1 MIRSTYT
8 YAVLVVSPAVYSEI
22 KEKLEKA
29 GYSDQFHN
37 DRDDGPVI
45 DMHGIAL
52 SDGGEHLAAIASITP
67 DRIVNRAHLQV
78 LLAQAITARLKE
90 EIVDEI
96 IPKPTVAELEKMMT
110 EAEKEGKEFGRI
122 MPSGDIVRSHTKPV
136 FASDLADAVLSAIQ
150 SSGFEIVSSRKE
162 PRTVLDARTMC
173 RPGDEPLA

>member
-1 MIRSTYT
+1 MIRSTRT
-8 YAVLVVSPAVYSEI
+8 YAVLAVSRAVYSEI

-29 GYSDQFHN
+29 GYSDRFHN

-52 SDGGEHLAAIASITP
+52 IDGGEQPAAIASIMP
-67 DRIVNRAHLQV
+67 DRIVNRAHLRV

-96 IPKPTVAELEKMMT
+96 IPKPTIAELEKMMA
-110 EAEKEGKEFGRI
+110 EAEKEGKELGRL
-122 MPSGDIVRSHTKPV
+122 MLSGDIVRSHAKPV

-150 SSGFEIVSSRKE
+150 NSGFEIVSSKRE
-162 PRTVLDARTMC
+162 SRTVLDARAMC